1 MTAPSIRGYWTN
13 VYGTYHWTV
22 APVAG
27 DTIYVFTGPG
37 QYDAS
42 VAYPPNGTNFPV
54 VRSNGNYSHLAKR
67 TATGTSTDNPSPAQ
81 NSIAI
86 AVYGT
91 DGERYAGN
99 WQAASQNSYVG
110 AIGSLNSGN
119 PVGVDDLLV
128 VVSTSASLGSPDS
141 ETTYYPDPSTISPTD
156 LIRSAQSQ
164 FYVDFAGSGFYD
176 LEQTTLLRKQLT
188 STTNPGSIQATE
200 ALESPAYGVFV
211 QSDMAILIKGSST
224 PSGPTAY
231 GPSIRR

>member
-13 VYGTYHWTV
+13 DGFVGSWTT

-27 DTIYVFTGPG
+27 DTIYVFTGPRDYQAG
-37 QYDAS
+37 YS
-42 VAYPPNGTNFPV
+42 VPPNSTNFPV

-67 TATGTSTDNPSPAQ
+67 TATGTSTDNPTSE

-99 WQAASQNSYVG
+99 WQATSINSTVG
-110 AIGSLNSGN
+110 AIGVLNSNN

-128 VVSTSASLGSPDS
+128 VVATGALLTSYAYGYFGGTPINQ
-141 ETTYYPDPSTISPTD
+141 TPSGMIQ
-156 LIRSAQSQ
+156 SAQCYLYDDYTGDGQ
-164 FYVDFAGSGFYD
+164 FGNLTQA
-176 LEQTTLLRKQLT
+176 TLLRKQLT
-188 STTNPGSIQATE
+188 STTNPGSVSAAANVLT
-200 ALESPAYGVFV
+200 AAYNVYAEST
-211 QSDMAILIKGSST
+211 MAILIKGSSA

>member
-13 VYGTYHWTV
+13 FYGTLGWTV
-22 APVAG
+22 SPVAG
-27 DTIYVFTGPG
+27 DTIYVFTGPA

-42 VAYPPNGTNFPV
+42 YSVPPNSTNFPV

-67 TATGTSTDNPSPAQ
+67 TATGTSTDNPTSQ

-99 WQAASQNSYVG
+99 WQATSLNSYVG

-128 VVSTSASLGSPDS
+128 VVSTSSTLGYEYEDTSYDPNPNVTSPS
-141 ETTYYPDPSTISPTD
+141 GMTK
-156 LIRSAQSQ
+156 SAQSN
-164 FYVDFAGSGFYD
+164 FYTDFGGGFFNLD
-176 LEQTTLLRKQLT
+176 QTTLLRKQLT
-188 STTNPGSIQATE
+188 STTNPGSISVAE
-200 ALESPAYGVFV
+200 AVYAPSFGAFA
-211 QSDMAILIKGSST
+211 QSAMAILIKGSAA
-224 PSGPTAY
+224 PSLVAY

>member
-13 VYGTYHWTV
+13 YYGTYSWTV

-27 DTIYVFTGPG
+27 DTIYVFTGPA

-67 TATGTSTDNPSPAQ
+67 TATGTSTDIPYSQ
-81 NSIAI
+81 NAVAI

-99 WQAASQNSYVG
+99 WQATNLNGYVG

-128 VVSTSASLGSPDS
+128 VVSTSASLGGPDS

-156 LIRSAQSQ
+156 LIRSAQSTY
-164 FYVDFAGSGFYD
+164 YVDYFGSGYYD
-176 LEQTTLLRKQLT
+176 LQQATLFRKQLT

-200 ALESPAYGVFV
+200 ALQSPAFGLFA
-211 QSDMAILIKGSST
+211 QSAMAILIKGSSP